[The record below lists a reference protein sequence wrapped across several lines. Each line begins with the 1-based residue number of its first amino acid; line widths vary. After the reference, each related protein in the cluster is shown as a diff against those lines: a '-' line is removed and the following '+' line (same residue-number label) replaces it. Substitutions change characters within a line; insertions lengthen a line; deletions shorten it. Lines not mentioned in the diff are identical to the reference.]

1 MALDVSVEDLPG
13 SQKKVSITVSADEC
27 ENAYQSV
34 LGSLVKNAEVPGFRR
49 GKAPPAI
56 VLNHYGKDSISAEA
70 CEKIIGAAVPLALQ
84 QKEIRAIGQARM
96 ADEDAVAG
104 MLQKFKPGEGVSF
117 EVLVDVWPE
126 ASLKGAYTGISVTA
140 EEEPV
145 EEELLVNALSEIRK
159 REALTIISG
168 ADAKTKVYPSR
179 LPEDPAEY
187 KAVGNIAV
195 VDLTGYAKNAEGGKG
210 DKLPDLAIGENV
222 EVPMEKGKFFEGFVE
237 SIEGMQAG
245 DEALVPV
252 TFPSNHKV
260 PELRGLEALFDVKIK
275 ALKDS
280 IYPALSDEFAAKISE
295 AKTMDELKLKIRRSI
310 GQESIVST
318 EKNINKAL
326 EDHIVSLVDVE
337 IPETL
342 IDEQTKTKFA
352 GMMSDFKAK
361 GMDDQEV
368 KKMITKENFEK
379 YKKNSRENTVRSLTV
394 SFVIGEIAKKEGI
407 KVDPAEVEGEMQQL
421 RAQYQDEMDE
431 EQAKSRVEAELE
443 RQKVL
448 EFLRENNEI
457 KLIPKKEEAKAEAK
471 AE

>member
-1 MALDVSVEDLPG
+1 MALDIAVEDLPG
-13 SQKKVSITVSADEC
+13 SQKKLSISVSADEC
-27 ENAYQSV
+27 SKAYESV
-34 LGSLVKNAEVPGFRR
+34 LGRLIKTAEVPGFRK
-49 GKAPPAI
+49 GKAPPAM
-56 VLNHYGKDSISAEA
+56 VLNHFGKESVSAEA
-70 CEKIIGAAVPLALQ
+70 CEQIIGAAVPLALQ
-84 QKEIRAIGQARM
+84 QKEIRAIGQAKM
-96 ADEDAVAG
+96 ADDDAVAK
-104 MLQKFKPGEGVSF
+104 MLDKFKPGESVNF

-126 ASLKGAYTGISVTA
+126 ASLKGDYTGITVEA
-140 EEEPV
+140 EEEPI
-145 EEELLVNALSEIRK
+145 EEELLTNALSEIRK
-159 REALTIISG
+159 REALSIISG
-168 ADAKTKVYPSR
+168 ADTKTKVYPSR
-179 LPEDPAEY
+179 LPDDPAEY
-187 KAVGNIAV
+187 KAEGNIAV
-195 VDLTGYAKNAEGGKG
+195 VDLVGFKKNADGSKG

-260 PELRGLEALFDVKIK
+260 PELQGMEALFEVKIK

-280 IYPALSDEFAAKISE
+280 VYPALTDEFAAKISE
-295 AKTMDELKLKIRRSI
+295 AATVDDLKLKIRKSI

-318 EKNINKAL
+318 EKNINRAL
-326 EDHIVSLVDVE
+326 EDHILTLVDVE

-361 GMDDQEV
+361 GMDDDEV
-368 KKMITKENFEK
+368 KKMITKENFDK
-379 YKKNSRENTVRSLTV
+379 YKASSRDNTVRALTI

-421 RAQYQDEMDE
+421 RAQYEDDMDE
-431 EQAKSRVEAELE
+431 EQARSRVEAELE

-448 EFLRENNEI
+448 EFLKENNEI
-457 KLIPKKEEAKAEAK
+457 KLIAKKEQPKEEASD
-471 AE
+471 